1 MVSAIRHV
9 GIVVR
14 DINKS
19 SRFYA
24 DVLGLK
30 VYMHNVEEGEF
41 IETLTGLPGVKL
53 EYIKFIIPKG
63 GLIELLQYHRPTHED
78 AQLAPSPSR
87 SNTIGCSH
95 IALTVADLEA
105 TYKKVQD
112 FGCTAKSAPL
122 MTANG
127 KAKILYCHD
136 PDGVILE
143 LIEDIKQPA

>member
-41 IETLTGLPGVKL
+41 IEALTGLPGVKL

-63 GLIELLQYHRPTHED
+63 GLIELLQYHRPAHED
-78 AQLAPSPSR
+78 AQSAPSPSA
-87 SNTIGCSH
+87 SNAIGCSH
-95 IALTVADLEA
+95 IALTVADLQA

-122 MTANG
+122 TTSNG

-143 LIEDIKQPA
+143 LIEDVKRPA